1 MKPPAVGV
9 WTPRLRAAS
18 DRISDRVR
26 AGSSRVAVWTRDVS
40 MRKAHRS
47 HTFEPINPV
56 YIIAAITLGIPA
68 LLMIP
73 LIGMNPGIQEGAF
86 SNVVTFVVVTAFVI
100 AAAFEIKKLADQPS
114 EHDHH

>member
-18 DRISDRVR
+18 DRVR
-26 AGSSRVAVWTRDVS
+26 AGSHRVAAWTRDIS
-40 MRKAHRS
+40 TGKAHAS
-47 HTFEPINPV
+47 HTSEPINPV
-56 YIIAAITLGIPA
+56 CIIAAVTLGIPV

-86 SNVVTFVVVTAFVI
+86 RNIVTFFVVMAFVI
-100 AAAFEIKKLADQPS
+100 AAVFEIKKLADQPS
-114 EHDHH
+114 DHDHH